1 MSRLRLVECPSRF
14 SCRRGWRACPGN
26 GGKKKF
32 QGAAGLPKMPTRRFA
47 EWYAAEEME
56 RGARGDEAIALIDE
70 LAKERSGYLARAGD
84 LRIKLSIERA
94 KSRAM
99 LRGMQTR

>member
-1 MSRLRLVECPSRF
+1 
-14 SCRRGWRACPGN
+14 
-26 GGKKKF
+26 
-32 QGAAGLPKMPTRRFA
+32 MPTRRFA

-70 LAKERSGYLARAGD
+70 LAKEQSGYLARAGD

-99 LRGMQTR
+99 LHGMQTR